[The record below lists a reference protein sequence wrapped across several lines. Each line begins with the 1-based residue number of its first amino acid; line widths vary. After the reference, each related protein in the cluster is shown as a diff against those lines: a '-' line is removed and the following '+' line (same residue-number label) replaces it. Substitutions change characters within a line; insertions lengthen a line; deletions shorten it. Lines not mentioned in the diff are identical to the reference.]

1 MSKKFDPKKMLQA
14 GELIQ
19 AAIDAG
25 VTIVNKG
32 NWIEFHGP
40 GLSMQQVMAAQG
52 LGDELAEAW
61 RLRCAMGKDA
71 PLSSMSPEGQA

>member
-1 MSKKFDPKKMLQA
+1 MSKTFDPKKMLQA

-25 VTIVNKG
+25 VTIVSRA
-32 NWIEFHGP
+32 NWIEFHGA
-40 GLSMQQVMAAQG
+40 GLSIQQVMAAQG
-52 LGDELAEAW
+52 LGDELAESW

-71 PLSSMSPEGQA
+71 PLESMQPEGEA